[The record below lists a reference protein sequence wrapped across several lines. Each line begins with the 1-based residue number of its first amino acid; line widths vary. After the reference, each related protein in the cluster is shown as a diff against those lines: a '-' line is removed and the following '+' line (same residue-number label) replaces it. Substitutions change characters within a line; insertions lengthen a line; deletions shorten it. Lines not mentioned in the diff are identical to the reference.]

1 MAIALV
7 GEDATGFGVTGAG
20 FAYNIPF
27 GAPAVDDLDILG
39 VNSDALINTPSG
51 FTLRESEVANQ
62 GSYVFTRKAVGGE
75 TATITISTPSGAGP
89 FNATLQL
96 KRFSGTDAFDV
107 SAGVQNA
114 PGSGTSTPAIS
125 SGALA
130 GNGDELVLMFAAL
143 HSFNGNAPH
152 TPIWSAGYVGTLA
165 ASQGAAGGS
174 SSCASFAGYK
184 LTAGPA
190 AETPSV
196 SWTESTNDRYALLV
210 AFTAAAVADTVEPD
224 GLAIPLA
231 VGTPAL
237 TDGSM
242 EITPSGLAIPIAFG
256 PPTVAGPPGPAADQ
270 LFFPAVQ
277 SLLVCLC
284 TALNQQANPPD
295 ICCLRAGDSV
305 VQDMGINLDEC
316 CSGQAYVRPAGFYA
330 TGDPNSPFPSPS
342 TDAAITPCGVT
353 AWGLQI
359 EMGVFRCMPTTSP
372 VTCAQWETVTLQHMA
387 DAKAMREA
395 ICCWMAQYDPSSVS
409 LGQWAPVGPDGGCI
423 GSTWMV
429 SIQIDN
435 CDEC

>member
-7 GEDATGFGVTGAG
+7 GEDATGFGILGAG
-20 FAYNIPF
+20 FVYNIPF
-27 GAPAVDDLDILG
+27 GAPAVDDLDILC
-39 VNSDALINTPSG
+39 VNSDALINTPAG
-51 FTLRESEVANQ
+51 FTLREPENGNQ
-62 GSYVFTRKAVGGE
+62 GANIFSRKAVGGE
-75 TATITISTPSGAGP
+75 GATITISTPSGAGP
-89 FNATLQL
+89 FNATLHL

-107 SAGVQNA
+107 PAGVQNT

-130 GNGDELVLMFAAL
+130 GAGDELVLAFAAL
-143 HSFNGNAPH
+143 HSFNGNAPN
-152 TPIWSAGYVGTLA
+152 TPIWSVGYIGTLT

-174 SSCASFAGYK
+174 SSCASFSAYK

-196 SWTESTNDRYALLV
+196 SWTEGTNDRYMLLV
-210 AFTAAAVADTVEPD
+210 AFTAAAVADTVSPT
-224 GLAIPLA
+224 GLAVPLT
-231 VGTPAL
+231 VGTPEL
-237 TDGSM
+237 TDTAM
-242 EITPSGLAIPIAFG
+242 TIEPAGLSVPLTFG
-256 PPTVAGPPGPAADQ
+256 TPTVAGPPGPNADQ
-270 LFFPAVQ
+270 LLFPAVQ

-284 TALNQQANPPD
+284 TALSQQANPPG

-316 CSGQAYVRPAGFYA
+316 CTGQAYVRPAGFYA

-372 VTCAQWETVTLQHMA
+372 VSCAQWETVTLQHMA
-387 DAKAMREA
+387 DAKAMRTA
-395 ICCWMAQYDPSSVS
+395 ICCWMTQYDPSSVS
-409 LGQWAPVGPDGGCI
+409 LGAWTPVGPDGGCI

-435 CDEC
+435 CEEC